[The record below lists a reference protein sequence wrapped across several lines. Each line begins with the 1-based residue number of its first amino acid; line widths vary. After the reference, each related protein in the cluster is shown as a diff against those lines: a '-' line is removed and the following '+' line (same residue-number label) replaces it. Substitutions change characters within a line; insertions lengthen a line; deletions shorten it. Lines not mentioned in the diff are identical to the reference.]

1 MSYPHILQHGAFAG
15 VTGSCHQL
23 RMDTQQSL
31 FGGCGLFQAADASQ
45 VGAVG
50 LDNLAIYAPLSDTK
64 TLLFPHVHIDRLG
77 RNSYLHAADFNWP
90 ILCSESSTKLLL
102 DDALKCGFSCDKQQ
116 TVRYLERLEPQ
127 ITALPYDRWFSL
139 VDAEQLKAA
148 ICRQRAVHIPGSTYV
163 KIEQT
168 YKQSGLS
175 RRTVFYGDLGV
186 PHSSFLPASNAPGA
200 DILMIENTY
209 CDRLHEDSRSRR
221 QPWLHMIG
229 QALAKEGDLVIAAL
243 FELMKAVVNPGAVMW
258 QNCTDT
264 LRPT

>member
-1 MSYPHILQHGAFAG
+1 MSYPHILQHGAIAG

-64 TLLFPHVHIDRLG
+64 ALLFPHVHIDRLG

-127 ITALPYDRWFSL
+127 IQLCRTTGGFPLSMLSNSRLQSVGSAQCISL
-139 VDAEQLKAA
+139 V
-148 ICRQRAVHIPGSTYV
+148 R
-163 KIEQT
+163 
-168 YKQSGLS
+168 
-175 RRTVFYGDLGV
+175 
-186 PHSSFLPASNAPGA
+186 
-200 DILMIENTY
+200 LM
-209 CDRLHEDSRSRR
+209 
-221 QPWLHMIG
+221 
-229 QALAKEGDLVIAAL
+229 
-243 FELMKAVVNPGAVMW
+243 
-258 QNCTDT
+258 
-264 LRPT
+264 